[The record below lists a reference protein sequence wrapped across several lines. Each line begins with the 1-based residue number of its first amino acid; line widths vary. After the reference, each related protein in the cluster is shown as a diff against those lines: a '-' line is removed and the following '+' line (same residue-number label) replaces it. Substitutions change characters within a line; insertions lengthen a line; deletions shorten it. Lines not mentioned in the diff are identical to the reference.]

1 MIKYKKHIQ
10 NFNKKKNNIKQS
22 VVLVGCGRWGKV
34 LLNEILYNFKN
45 IEQIYVVTNY
55 QKNLQKWINKKRC
68 KNIKIL
74 KNFNEIKKI
83 NCRFAI
89 VAKKNEHHYHFCKK
103 LLNGRYNVL
112 VEKPFV
118 NNIKKARY
126 LLSLS
131 IRKNF
136 FLLISLPFFYA
147 HFFYYIKEKIITNL
161 KVLKFT
167 IYWFD
172 KKKEIRYGSIK
183 KHDRKLNQI
192 EDIFYHIYSII
203 NIFLGKG
210 NFSFQRQIMKYKKY
224 RKLVFNYNY
233 CNVEINFSKNWPNR
247 KRILNLELS
256 NGKNVSINFINN
268 NVIKTYYDKKMIK
281 LPEKVCQKT
290 LKYQLFSFFNLRNF
304 KIKNNVNDIRNLKN
318 LLISLEKLKKYL

>member
-1 MIKYKKHIQ
+1 M
-10 NFNKKKNNIKQS
+10 
-22 VVLVGCGRWGKV
+22 
-34 LLNEILYNFKN
+34 
-45 IEQIYVVTNY
+45 
-55 QKNLQKWINKKRC
+55 
-68 KNIKIL
+68 
-74 KNFNEIKKI
+74 
-83 NCRFAI
+83 
-89 VAKKNEHHYHFCKK
+89 
-103 LLNGRYNVL
+103 
-112 VEKPFV
+112 
-118 NNIKKARY
+118 
-126 LLSLS
+126 
-131 IRKNF
+131 
-136 FLLISLPFFYA
+136 PFFYA